1 MSSGKSDPYVCFAT
15 LTLLSDAAAVNPRLY
30 ECIASWMREIPAVDI
45 VSSPLFDKILIAVS
59 NPASF
64 EAAID
69 CLCTIF
75 ADTRDVDENQSVIQT
90 VYPKILAIRPKIAE
104 AAESD
109 DADLMKGMTR
119 LFAEAGEAW
128 VVLIARMPD
137 QFRSLVEAVLECCIL
152 DRDREAISI
161 TFGFWSDLK
170 QYLTIEKYIQAR
182 AKLADLYLKLV
193 DVMIK
198 HMEFP
203 TPESGNET
211 DLFDGDREQE
221 DKFREFRHAIGDVL
235 KDCCEVMGV
244 TECLGKAC
252 HSIQDWAAKYGSQAT
267 TTKVPFWQQLEAPLF
282 ALRAMGRMVN
292 PEESSILPQVIPL
305 LTTIPD
311 HEKLKFQSI
320 MAIGRYT
327 EWTSQHPETLKQQLE
342 YVISGFSHPS
352 QEVVQAAALAFKF
365 LGTDCSALLIDNVSQ
380 LHQFYES
387 VLDKLK
393 TSSQEEITEGVA
405 AVVAVQPLSKTYESM
420 KLFCDPVMNRIVAL
434 AEQAKDEE
442 AEKKVADYIGLL
454 VIFVQ
459 MVAPYV
465 GPHEEHPAVRYCGE
479 ILPALSSIAIH
490 FTRSIPILE
499 RICRCWRYMVI
510 SYRTAMTPLLNDL
523 ATSIAQGFEASKQ
536 GCFLWATDAVIREYS
551 YGAEF
556 VDQTTSDNVYAF
568 FAQQATVFFR
578 ILTDLQ
584 PTELPDVIE
593 DFFRLAA
600 DAVRFY
606 PVKTLTSNLTEPM
619 IQASLTALTLPLV
632 DPLLATL
639 QFLRDVLDFGFE
651 SPPVSELST
660 PNGQAP
666 QNPPEV
672 RNAVRH
678 IIETN
683 GSAIIQRVLTGMM
696 FSFPEDCY
704 SDASAILLAL
714 FSMVPSAAAQWVSG
728 TIQLLPAGTLKPE
741 EGQRLMRG
749 IQDKI
754 QKNEH
759 RRIRVLLQD
768 FTNSYRRRNVA
779 PREGLGRLEASR
791 FRFSG

>member
-1 MSSGKSDPYVCFAT
+1 MRAGTNMPA
-15 LTLLSDAAAVNPRLY
+15 DAAATNPRLF
-30 ECIASWMREIPAVDI
+30 ECIASWLREIPSVDI
-45 VSSPLFDKILIAVS
+45 VSSPLFDKILAAVNNES
-59 NPASF
+59 SF
-64 EAAID
+64 EAAVD
-69 CLCTIF
+69 CICTIY
-75 ADTRDVDENQSVIQT
+75 ADTRDVDENQSVIET
-90 VYPKILAIRPKIAE
+90 VYPKILALRPKIGE
-104 AAESD
+104 AAETE

-137 QFRSLVEAVLECCIL
+137 QFRGLVEAILECCVR
-152 DRDREAISI
+152 DRDREAIAV
-161 TFGFWSDLK
+161 TFAFWSDLK
-170 QYLTIEKYIQAR
+170 QYLTLEKYIQAR
-182 AKLADLYLKLV
+182 AQIADLYLDLV

-198 HMEFP
+198 HMQFP
-203 TPESGNET
+203 TPEGGDGP

-252 HSIQDWAAKYGSQAT
+252 NSIQQWAQTYGSQAT
-267 TTKVPFWQQLEAPLF
+267 TSKVPHWQQLEAPLF
-282 ALRAMGRMVN
+282 ALRAMGRMVS
-292 PEESSILPQVIPL
+292 PEENSILPQVIPL

-327 EWTSQHPETLKQQLE
+327 EWTAQHPETLQSQLA
-342 YVISGFSHPS
+342 YVISGFNHPS
-352 QEVVQAAALAFKF
+352 LEVVQAAALAFKF
-365 LGTDCSALLIDNVSQ
+365 LGTDCAKLLGSNISQ
-380 LHQFYES
+380 LHEFYES
-387 VLDKLK
+387 VLDKLSA
-393 TSSQEEITEGVA
+393 SSQEEITEGVA
-405 AVVAVQPLSKTYESM
+405 AVVAVQPVNKMYESM
-420 KLFCDPVMNRIVAL
+420 KIFCDPVMNRIVAL

-442 AEKKVADYIGLL
+442 AEKIVADYIGLL
-454 VIFVQ
+454 VIFIKIIS
-459 MVAPYV
+459 PYV
-465 GPHEEHPAVRYCGE
+465 GPRDENPAVKYCGE
-479 ILPALSSIAIH
+479 ILPALSSIATH
-490 FTRSIPILE
+490 FTSSVPILE
-499 RICRCWRYMVI
+499 RVCRCWRYMVI
-510 SYRTAMTPLLNDL
+510 SYRTATAPLLNSL

-556 VDQTTSDNVYAF
+556 VDQATSDNVYTF

-578 ILTDLQ
+578 ILADLQ

-593 DFFRLAA
+593 DFFRLAT

-606 PVKTLTSNLTEPM
+606 PERTLTSNLAEPM

-632 DPLLATL
+632 EPLLATL
-639 QFLRDVLDFGFE
+639 QFLRDVLDFGLE
-651 SPPVSELST
+651 TPPVSELST

-666 QNPPEV
+666 QNSPAL
-672 RNAVRH
+672 RNAVRR
-678 IIETN
+678 IIEIN
-683 GSAIIQRVLTGMM
+683 GSAIVQRVMTGMM

-714 FSMVPSAAAQWVSG
+714 FNMVPAAAAQWVSG

-741 EGQRLMRG
+741 EGERLMRG
-749 IQDKI
+749 IQDKL
-754 QKNEH
+754 QKNES
-759 RRIRVLLQD
+759 RKIRVLLQD

>member
-1 MSSGKSDPYVCFAT
+1 M
-15 LTLLSDAAAVNPRLY
+15 NPRLY
-30 ECIASWMREIPAVDI
+30 ECIASWLREIPAVDI
-45 VSSPLFDKILIAVS
+45 VSSPLFDKILAAIG
-59 NPASF
+59 NEASF
-64 EAAID
+64 DAAID
-69 CLCTIF
+69 CLCTIY
-75 ADTRDVDENQSVIQT
+75 ADTRDVDENQSVIET
-90 VYPKILAIRPKIAE
+90 VFPKVLALRPRIAE
-104 AAESD
+104 AADAE
-109 DADLMKGMTR
+109 DADLMRGMTR
-119 LFAEAGEAW
+119 VFAEAGEAW
-128 VVLIARMPD
+128 VVLVARMPD
-137 QFRSLVEAVLECCIL
+137 QFRGLVEAILECCV
-152 DRDREAISI
+152 RDKNRDAISI

-170 QYLTIEKYIQAR
+170 QYLTIEKYIQSR
-182 AKLADLYLKLV
+182 AKLADLYLQLV

-203 TPESGNET
+203 TPESGDET

-244 TECLGKAC
+244 TQCLGKAC
-252 HSIQDWAAKYGSQAT
+252 NSIQQWAQAYGTQVSSNT
-267 TTKVPFWQQLEAPLF
+267 VPFWQQLEAPLF
-282 ALRAMGRMVN
+282 ALRAMGRMVS

-327 EWTSQHPETLKQQLE
+327 EWTSQHPETLQPQLE
-342 YVISGFSHPS
+342 YVISGFNNPS
-352 QEVVQAAALAFKF
+352 QEVIQAAALAFKF
-365 LGTDCSALLIDNVSQ
+365 LGTDCAKLLVDNLNQ

-393 TSSQEEITEGVA
+393 SGSQEEITEGVA
-405 AVVAVQPLSKTYESM
+405 AVVAVQPLSKIYESM
-420 KLFCDPVMNRIVAL
+420 KLFCDPIMNRIVSL
-434 AEQAKDEE
+434 AEQAKDDE

-454 VIFVQ
+454 VIFIQHVS
-459 MVAPYV
+459 PYV
-465 GPHEEHPAVRYCGE
+465 GPQEEHPAVKYCGE
-479 ILPALSSIAIH
+479 ILPALSGIATH
-490 FTRSIPILE
+490 FTSSIPILE
-499 RICRCWRYMVI
+499 RVCRCYRYMVI
-510 SYRTAMTPLLNDL
+510 SYRTATAPLLNIL
-523 ATSIAQGFEASKQ
+523 ATSIAQGFQASQQ

-551 YGAEF
+551 YGAEL
-556 VDQTTSDNVYAF
+556 VDQATSDNVFAF

-578 ILTDLQ
+578 ILADLK

-593 DFFRLAA
+593 DFFRLAT

-606 PVKTLTSNLTEPM
+606 PTKTLTSNLAEPM
-619 IQASLTALTLPLV
+619 VQASLTALTLPLV
-632 DPLLATL
+632 DPVLATL
-639 QFLRDVLDFGFE
+639 QFLRDVLDFGLE
-651 SPPVSELST
+651 SPPISELST
-660 PNGQAP
+660 PNGQSP

-672 RNAVRH
+672 REAVSR
-678 IIETN
+678 IIQTN
-683 GSAIIQRVLTGMM
+683 GSEIVQRILTGMM

-704 SDASAILLAL
+704 PDASGILLSL
-714 FSMVPSAAAQWVSG
+714 FSMVPNAAAQWVSA

-749 IQDKI
+749 IQDKL
-754 QKNEH
+754 QKNEN
-759 RRIRVLLQD
+759 RKVRVLLQD